1 MSLRI
6 VLFLAALALVIAG
19 AELLHQSQAMTEWT
33 NVEKAMAV
41 QTWDPPDA
49 ELGPIANAYNK
60 RWIRAINALRT
71 EKWPYHDAG
80 AALIAFAACLAGG
93 LLLLRVK
100 TTGDFAALTTPRRA
114 WTIYALGLIGWFTYW
129 ASAAAALVEGFNR
142 FEFPPWADSELA
154 LIVAIACFASIGSVV
169 IAGAAFFI
177 LRHAQLPA
185 PLWIWRKDMP
195 AHDWIYTIGAAVSIL
210 IALEVLRE
218 TYLYG
223 HWLAIPAMA
232 LWIYATLATRAA
244 GISKGTS
251 SA

>member
-6 VLFLAALALVIAG
+6 VLFLAALALAIAG
-19 AELLHQSQAMTEWT
+19 GQLVYQSQGMSEWT
-33 NVEKAMAV
+33 DEAKAQAV
-41 QTWDPPDA
+41 QSWDQPD
-49 ELGPIANAYNK
+49 ELTGPAAAAYN
-60 RWIRAINALRT
+60 RHWIKAINALRT
-71 EKWPYHDAG
+71 EKWPCHDAG

-93 LLLLRVK
+93 LLLLRVN

-114 WTIYALGLIGWFTYW
+114 WAIYALGLIGWFAYW

-142 FEFPPWADSELA
+142 FEFPPWADSEFT
-154 LIVAIACFASIGSVV
+154 LIVAIACFAAIGSVV
-169 IAGAAFFI
+169 IGGVAFFI
-177 LRHAQLPA
+177 LRKAQLPA

-195 AHDWIYTIGAAVSIL
+195 AHDWLYTIGAAVSIL

-218 TYLYG
+218 TYLFG

-244 GISKGTS
+244 GISKGT
-251 SA
+251 